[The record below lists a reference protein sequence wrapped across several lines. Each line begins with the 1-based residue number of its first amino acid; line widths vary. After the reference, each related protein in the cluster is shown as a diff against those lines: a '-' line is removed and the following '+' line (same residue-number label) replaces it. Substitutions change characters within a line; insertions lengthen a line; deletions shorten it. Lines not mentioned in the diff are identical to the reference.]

1 MILVAH
7 SKSLSLALFCIAA
20 LASLHA
26 LADTCHPAPTPG
38 KAQYL
43 IGYGSL
49 MEEASRQHTAP
60 NSGEALPVRVQGFQ
74 RTWIATGSPA
84 GFSTTYLGVSAKP
97 SAVMNAVLFVVS
109 DEADMAS
116 LDQREVSYCRSR
128 IGSAQVTRLDAP
140 PVPEGEIWIYV
151 NQREHTALPSQHYPI
166 VQSYVDIFLSGCLQV
181 ERKYRIDGFAK
192 ECLRTTHGW
201 SKHWVNDRIYP
212 RRPFAYQ
219 PNASAIDALLNS
231 ELPAFFQAIR
241 IE

>member
-1 MILVAH
+1 MIRMACSKTVSLV
-7 SKSLSLALFCIAA
+7 LLCIAA

-49 MEEASRQHTAP
+49 MEKASRQHTAP

-74 RTWIATGSPA
+74 RTWIATGSRV

-97 SAVMNAVLFVVS
+97 SAVMNAVLVAVS

-116 LDQREVSYCRSR
+116 LDQREVSYCRAR
-128 IGSAQVTRLDAP
+128 VGSVQVTSLDVP

-151 NQREHTALPSQHYPI
+151 NQREHAAPPSQRYPI

-192 ECLRTTHGW
+192 ECLRTTRGW

-219 PNASAIDALLNS
+219 PDAGAIDALLNS
-231 ELPAFFQAIR
+231 ELPAYFRAIR